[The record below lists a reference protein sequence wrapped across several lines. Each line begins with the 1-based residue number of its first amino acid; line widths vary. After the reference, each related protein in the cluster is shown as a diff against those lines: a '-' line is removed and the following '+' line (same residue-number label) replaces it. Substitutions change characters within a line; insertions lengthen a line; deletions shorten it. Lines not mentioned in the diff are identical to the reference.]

1 MNPFAIAG
9 LGTSVIGNVV
19 GGIQQSKIAKQQQAA
34 LNKEKAYNESLFNRE
49 YYQDVLKRSENQSF
63 LRELNRNQEQNQIKA
78 QRTAAITGATPE
90 AQLAQKAQ
98 DSDIYASAV
107 NRMAGLASQRKD
119 QALADYNARRMGLYG
134 MQNQIDEG
142 KKAAWGTF
150 LTNANNL
157 GMGALSA
164 TSAANSGYDRSLEPI
179 KAITTPKVGV
189 SVTGGPKIPTKLP
202 LK

>member
-1 MNPFAIAG
+1 MPIDPITIAG
-9 LGTSVIGNVV
+9 LGASVVGNVV
-19 GGIQQSKIAKQQQAA
+19 GGIQQAQIAKQQQEA

-49 YYQDVLKRSENQSF
+49 YYQDALKRSENQSF

-119 QALADYNARRMGLYG
+119 QALAGYNARRMGLYG

-142 KKAAWGTF
+142 RKAAWGTF
-150 LTNANNL
+150 MTNANNL
-157 GMGALSA
+157 GLGALSA
-164 TSAANSGYDRSLEPI
+164 TS
-179 KAITTPKVGV
+179 KAGKAVGV
-189 SVTGGPKIPTKLP
+189 VTTPTKLIEA
-202 LK
+202 

>member
-1 MNPFAIAG
+1 MGPITIAG
-9 LGTSVIGNVV
+9 LGASVVGNVV
-19 GGIQQSKIAKQQQAA
+19 GGIQQSKLAKQQQAE

-49 YYQDVLKRSENQSF
+49 YYQDALKRSENQSF

-119 QALADYNARRMGLYG
+119 QALAAYNARRIGLYG
-134 MQNQIDEG
+134 MQDNINRGRQ
-142 KKAAWGTF
+142 AAWGNF
-150 LTNANNL
+150 MTNASNL
-157 GMGALSA
+157 GIGALSA
-164 TSAANSGYDRSLEPI
+164 TASANAESTEPI
-179 KAITTPKVGV
+179 KALTTPKTGV
-189 SVTGGPKIPTKLP
+189 TVTGAPKIPTKLP